1 MNPINSSAQQ
11 FQYLQDFNTASGN
24 GVDDHASIINAYIFT
39 ADGPTVIANQFTY
52 TKAEPYPSIFQNFTN
67 CTTLPQT
74 ANTLRITNLT
84 NLTTELGM
92 RNSFVKR

>member
-1 MNPINSSAQQ
+1 MNPINSSIQQ

-39 ADGPTVIANQFTY
+39 VTGPTVIANQFTY
-52 TKAEPYPSIFQNFTN
+52 TKPEPYPAILQNFTN
-67 CTTLPQT
+67 CTTLPQIS
-74 ANTLRITNLT
+74 NTLRITNLT

-92 RNSFVKR
+92 KTSCSRI